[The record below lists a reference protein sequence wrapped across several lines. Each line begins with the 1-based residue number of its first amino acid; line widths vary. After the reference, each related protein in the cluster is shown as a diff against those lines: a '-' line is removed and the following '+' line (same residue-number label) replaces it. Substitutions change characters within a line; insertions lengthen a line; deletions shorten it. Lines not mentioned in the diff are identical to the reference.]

1 MTEGPDLQKLF
12 EKMSLALVQCN
23 TSWSRVENAMAGLL
37 ESLLSWSADNVALH
51 VYFAPNNTETR
62 FKIVDTVARL
72 KWQNYSAHDL
82 MAEWTSIFTALGK
95 AKEVRNRLAHGEIQ
109 IPGRKIKGKLTHQLI
124 GFRQLFLEHG
134 DVLFVLLDVAE

>member
-109 IPGRKIKGKLTHQLI
+109 IPGRK
-124 GFRQLFLEHG
+124 LEG
-134 DVLFVLLDVAE
+134 DVWN